1 MKFFR
6 VSGFV
11 LISTLFLLCIKVERK
26 PSSLAEKGG
35 ILRIGMLKEPLNLNP
50 LFPSLAEP
58 NPFYDLIF
66 QPLFR
71 IEKEKVI
78 PVLAESWEFSEDLKS
93 ITFYL
98 RKGVKWHDGKEFTSE
113 DVVFTY
119 NMIKDPEMNSPLKAQ
134 LRFIKSVVPLG
145 KYKVKYNFSGVYLY
159 ELFDCNLYPLP
170 SHILKGNKD
179 MSKFSE
185 NPVGLGPYKVKNWI
199 KGNLLELE
207 SNENY
212 FLFTPLVKTIYFK
225 FYDSPKTV
233 ALAYEQGRIDIA
245 LDLTPEEIL
254 YLKEKNLTFNAVTG
268 NRVFFIG
275 FNLEKFPYNELNF
288 RKAISSLIN
297 KDELI
302 SRAVGGYAEKT
313 FSPLPPHHWAY
324 DPSLKDVPFNPDEA
338 EKLLS
343 SLGFENRD
351 RDPYLE
357 LNRKKFTM
365 KILTENEPFKKKVA
379 EIIKEYI
386 EKSGIRCEVDSVPAL
401 DFVRRLRDKD
411 FDVYLFSWS
420 MSEKVDLI
428 PLWHSK
434 YGIFNFTGF
443 KNSELDRYLENS
455 ILTINQ
461 EKSKQNFSMS
471 QKILL
476 EKLPSIYLF
485 VNKNLVAF
493 SDRVKGLDQY
503 LASPISNLDLA
514 WVPKNMQEIAVDF
527 ELKTEEEKPEEE
539 IKEEKPAKPV
549 EKPATPPP
557 AAEEILRKEL
567 AKKTE
572 EVLPAPVEEET
583 PPPSKKEV
591 TEAPPLEEKKEEVK
605 AEETPPPSKPK
616 PREPQL
622 VAQAKILKMARPV
635 YPEEAKKLNLRGM
648 AIVRVLVNKN
658 GRVVKAEI
666 LKSSKFPIL
675 DESALEA
682 AKQFVFEPVKD
693 EEGEPVEFFTNIPFR
708 FP

>member
-1 MKFFR
+1 MKLFR
-6 VSGFV
+6 ITIYA
-11 LISTLFLLCIKVERK
+11 LISILFLLCVKIERRP
-26 PSSLAEKGG
+26 PSFAEKGG
-35 ILRIGMLKEPLNLNP
+35 ILRIGMLKEPPNLNP

-71 IEKEKVI
+71 IEKQKVI

-113 DVVFTY
+113 DVIFTY
-119 NMIKDPEMNSPLKAQ
+119 NMIRNPEINSPLKAQ
-134 LRFIKSVVPLG
+134 LRFIESVTPIG

-170 SHILKGNKD
+170 SHILKEDKN

-185 NPVGLGPYKVKNWI
+185 NPVGLGPYKIKRWI
-199 KGNLLELE
+199 KGDLLELE
-207 SNENY
+207 ANENY
-212 FLFTPLVKTIYFK
+212 FLFNPLVKTIYFK
-225 FYDSPKTV
+225 FYDSPRTIT
-233 ALAYEQGRIDIA
+233 LAYEQGRIDIA
-245 LDLTPEEIL
+245 LDLIPEEIS
-254 YLKEKNLTFNAVTG
+254 YLKEKDLSFKASTG

-275 FNLEKFPYNELNF
+275 FNLEKFPCNELNF
-288 RKAISSLIN
+288 RKTIASVIN

-302 SRAVGGYAEKT
+302 SMAVGGYAEKT

-324 DPSLKDVPFNPDEA
+324 DPSLKEMPFNPDETK
-338 EKLLS
+338 KLLL
-343 SLGFENRD
+343 SLGFSNID
-351 RDPYLE
+351 KDPYLE
-357 LNRKKFTM
+357 LNRKEFTIR
-365 KILTENEPFKKKVA
+365 ILTENEPFKKKVA
-379 EIIKEYI
+379 EIIKEYV
-386 EKSGIRCEVDSVPAL
+386 EKSGIRCEVDSVSAL
-401 DFVRRLRDKD
+401 DFVIKLRNKD
-411 FDVYLFSWS
+411 FDMYLFSWS
-420 MSEKVDLI
+420 MDEKADLI

-443 KNSELDRYLENS
+443 KNSELDKYLENS

-461 EKSKQNFSMS
+461 EKSKHNFSMS

-476 EKLPSIYLF
+476 ENLPSIYLF
-485 VNKNLVAF
+485 VNKNLLAF
-493 SDRVKGLDQY
+493 SDRVKGLDPY
-503 LASPISNLDLA
+503 LVSPIANLDLA
-514 WVPKNMQEIAVDF
+514 WVPKDMQEVAIDF
-527 ELKTEEEKPEEE
+527 ELKIEEEKPEEA
-539 IKEEKPAKPV
+539 KEEKPAKPV
-549 EKPATPPP
+549 EKPAAPPP

-572 EVLPAPVEEET
+572 EVLPAPVMEERTSPPEKEVT
-583 PPPSKKEV
+583 PPPLMK
-591 TEAPPLEEKKEEVK
+591 EKKEEVK
-605 AEETPPPSKPK
+605 KEEAPAPPEPK

-622 VAQAKILKMARPV
+622 VAQAKILKMTRPI
-635 YPEEAKKLNLRGM
+635 YPEEAKRLNLKGM
-648 AIVRVLVNKN
+648 TIVRVLVNKD